1 MHDVLDVL
9 VVGAGPTGLACAIEA
24 IRGNFKVLV
33 IEKGCLVNSLF
44 NYPPGMTFFT
54 TRERLEIGDIPFTS
68 VNVKPTRAEA
78 LEYYRG
84 VAAHYRVPVH
94 YQERVIGIA
103 GSDANFEIQTR
114 MTDGEQKCYRARKVI
129 IATGYYDIPN
139 LMGVQGEDLPKVSH
153 YYGEAHEFYQRKV
166 AVIGGANSAAIAA
179 LDLFRHGAEVTLIHR
194 EPELSRHIKYWIR
207 PDIEN
212 RIKEGSIRAYLNSKV
227 TEITRDAVW
236 IRTADGENI
245 RIEND
250 FVFALTGYHPDF
262 DFLRRVGVEIDPK
275 TSRPNCNPR
284 TRESNVPGIYLA
296 GVVIS
301 GRHTNEIFIENGR
314 FHGKQIIADIQKRL
328 GTRPPHQTQ
337 NETAREPRQAMQM
350 ERDDP

>member
-1 MHDVLDVL
+1 MDEVLDVL

-24 IRGNFKVLV
+24 LRSNISVLV
-33 IEKGCLVNSLF
+33 VEKGCLVNSIF
-44 NYPPGMTFFT
+44 SYPPGMTFFT
-54 TRERLEIGDIPFTS
+54 TRERLEIGDIPFAS

-84 VAAHYRVPVH
+84 VSEFYHVPVH
-94 YQERVIGIA
+94 YQERVVGVA
-103 GSDANFEIQTR
+103 GADGNFEVHAT
-114 MTDGEQKCYRARKVI
+114 TSDGEQECYSTRKVI

-139 LMGVQGEDLPKVSH
+139 LIGVPGEDLPKVSH

-179 LDLFRHGAEVTLIHR
+179 LDLFRHGAQVTIIHL

-212 RIKEGSIRAYLNSKV
+212 RIKEGSIRAYLETTVK
-227 TEITRDAVW
+227 EITPDAVW
-236 IRTADGENI
+236 IENAQGERT

-250 FVFALTGYHPDF
+250 YVFALTGYHPDF
-262 DFLRRVGVEIDPK
+262 DFLRHVGVEVDPR
-275 TSRPNCNPR
+275 TSRPNCNTK

-314 FHGKQIIADIQKRL
+314 FHGKQIIADIQKHL
-328 GTRPPHQTQ
+328 GPRAPKPK
-337 NETAREPRQAMQM
+337 AKAAAEP
-350 ERDDP
+350 EPLD